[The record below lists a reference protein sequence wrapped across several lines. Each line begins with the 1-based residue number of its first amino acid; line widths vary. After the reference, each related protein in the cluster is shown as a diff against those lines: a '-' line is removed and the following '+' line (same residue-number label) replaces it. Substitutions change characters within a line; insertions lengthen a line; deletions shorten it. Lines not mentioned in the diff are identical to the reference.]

1 MPYIARDSYISL
13 IEDAFS
19 INPICALL
27 GPRQCGK
34 TTIARQ
40 YKKSKIS
47 SHMFDLENPDDL
59 QAFSNPKLLLETLEG
74 LVIIV

>member
-1 MPYIARDSYISL
+1 MPYIARDSYINL

-40 YKKSKIS
+40 YKKSKPS
-47 SHMFDLENPDDL
+47 SHMFDLEDPDDL
-59 QAFSNPKLLLETLEG
+59 QAFSNPKLLLKPSK
-74 LVIIV
+74 VW